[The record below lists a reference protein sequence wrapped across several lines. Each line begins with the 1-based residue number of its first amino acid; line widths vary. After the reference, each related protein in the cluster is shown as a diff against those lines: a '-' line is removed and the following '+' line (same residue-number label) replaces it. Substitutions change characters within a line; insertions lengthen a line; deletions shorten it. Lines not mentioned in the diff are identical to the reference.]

1 MASLRDAKTTAKP
14 KPTEFNVLQI
24 IVRLDEYIST
34 LQGQSLIVLGH
45 VGKLNVRVDIDENDI
60 GRVMVSKP

>member
-1 MASLRDAKTTAKP
+1 MRRATQQPSRPSSKCCKSACGL
-14 KPTEFNVLQI
+14 
-24 IVRLDEYIST
+24 
-34 LQGQSLIVLGH
+34 GQPLIVLGH

>member
-1 MASLRDAKTTAKP
+1 M
-14 KPTEFNVLQI
+14 LQI